1 MSVSQIVDVAAIV
14 LVLCIVYTSFRKGFL
29 RSVLELAGYVV
40 SAVVA
45 RVLCI
50 PVGGWL
56 YDTLLKA
63 HAQQIVSQYLTA
75 FAQLPGVNDGFD
87 GVLAKYHIPASV
99 LPAEVVQG
107 EVPMP
112 SGTAAAALMSGVVNP
127 IALSIGR
134 GIAFLVLFFLC
145 LWVCRGIARATEVFN
160 HIPLIGGLN
169 RLLGAAVGVVKAA
182 LVLFVLDVV
191 VSAVLPLTSLSG
203 QTAAVASVLNHSAV
217 AQIVDELNP
226 LKDVL
231 LKR

>member
-56 YDTLLKA
+56 YDTLLKSN
-63 HAQQIVSQYLTA
+63 AQQLVSQYLSS
-75 FAQLPGVNDGFD
+75 
-87 GVLAKYHIPASV
+87 LASLGDTQSLESLLSRYGIPASL
-99 LPAEVVQG
+99 LPGSVSQ
-107 EVPMP
+107 
-112 SGTAAAALMSGVVNP
+112 GTATITNGTASQALMGSVVDP
-127 IALSIGR
+127 IALAIGR

-145 LWVCRGIARATEVFN
+145 LWVCHAIARATEVFN

-169 RLLGAAVGVVKAA
+169 RLLGAAVGVAKAA

-203 QTAAVASVLNHSAV
+203 QTAAAASILSHSAV
-217 AQIVDELNP
+217 YQAVDGMNP